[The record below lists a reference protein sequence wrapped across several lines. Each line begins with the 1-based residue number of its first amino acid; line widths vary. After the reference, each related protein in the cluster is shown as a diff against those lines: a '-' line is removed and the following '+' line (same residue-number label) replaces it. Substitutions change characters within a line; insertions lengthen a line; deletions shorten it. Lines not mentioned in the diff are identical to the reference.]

1 MGEETSKENE
11 MKIEIKLPEN
21 VNEWMYYL
29 QERFK
34 LPKDMS
40 VIESRI
46 QDVQY
51 ATTLVLNRRM
61 TGKQFKKVRLAAEKE
76 SCDWIQKLLT
86 KGANQ

>member
-1 MGEETSKENE
+1 
-11 MKIEIKLPEN
+11 MKIRIDLPEN

-29 QERFK
+29 QDRLK

-51 ATTLVLNRRM
+51 GATLVLNRRI
-61 TGKQFKKVRLAAEKE
+61 TNKQFKKIRSVAEKE
-76 SCDWIQKLLT
+76 SCEWIEKFM
-86 KGANQ
+86 KEPK